1 PLVDFRVEFV
11 LQTYDKTGVPKQ
23 LADDRIM
30 EHINSWMEARVQTQ
44 TTYGVLVL
52 FSHDADFAD
61 IMRIA
66 QQRFRTVFIHKSNF
80 DVGGGD
86 NGGNDEGDDSGD
98 SGDSGDE
105 DGGRGQRR
113 VRRRDPSYPPL
124 GARRRGGVFY
134 RSKKRKHPMRMEDV
148 AAISVA
154 WVINKCPVPVAFG
167 ELTDVSSDIQRVCCC
182 HDNFRKHF
190 ASLSKF
196 IYY

>member
-1 PLVDFRVEFV
+1 MDGGSRS
-11 LQTYDKTGVPKQ
+11 
-23 LADDRIM
+23 
-30 EHINSWMEARVQTQ
+30 NQ

-66 QQRFRTVFIHKSNF
+66 QQRFKTVLIHKSNF
-80 DVGGGD
+80 DVVENEDEGGEDNGD
-86 NGGNDEGDDSGD
+86 NGGSDEGGD

-113 VRRRDPSYPPL
+113 VRRRGSSYPPL

-134 RSKKRKHPMRMEDV
+134 RSKKRKHPMRKEAV

-154 WVINKCPVPVAFG
+154 WVINKCSVPVAFG
-167 ELTDVSSDIQRVCCC
+167 ELTELSSDIQR
-182 HDNFRKHF
+182 FFK
-190 ASLSKF
+190 SSKN
-196 IYY
+196 INEGSC